1 MGWLDLL
8 RFIASSKRIKNQ
20 LFDYITKP
28 IRSFDFAQPVSGGV
42 FAGLK
47 IFQLITL
54 TGPAGL

>member
-8 RFIASSKRIKNQ
+8 RFTASSKRIKKQ

-28 IRSFDFAQPVSGGV
+28 IRSFDFAQPVSGGI